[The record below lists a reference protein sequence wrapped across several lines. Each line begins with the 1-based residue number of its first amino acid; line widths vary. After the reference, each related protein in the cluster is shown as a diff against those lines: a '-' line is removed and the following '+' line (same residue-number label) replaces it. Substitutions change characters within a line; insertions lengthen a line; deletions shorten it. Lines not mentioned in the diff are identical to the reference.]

1 MIEEVDLVG
10 SCTHIG
16 KLVRARG
23 EAGKFDYIVSSRNFE
38 HLPNPIRFLQGC
50 AAARKLRL
58 SDLVALTGLAH
69 KTQVFAPAMPRQIA
83 LKMEDH
89 RRVSTGLNSQ
99 VRQGSEPMAI
109 AAPVSV
115 LEPARHEQSSS
126 RRYLLANE
134 DPCLSG

>member
-1 MIEEVDLVG
+1 MFDFGTLRKRVAEDPNIAAELIPLIEEVDLVG

-69 KTQVFAPAMPRQIA
+69 KTQVFAPECRA
-83 LKMEDH
+83 K
-89 RRVSTGLNSQ
+89 
-99 VRQGSEPMAI
+99 
-109 AAPVSV
+109 
-115 LEPARHEQSSS
+115 
-126 RRYLLANE
+126 
-134 DPCLSG
+134 